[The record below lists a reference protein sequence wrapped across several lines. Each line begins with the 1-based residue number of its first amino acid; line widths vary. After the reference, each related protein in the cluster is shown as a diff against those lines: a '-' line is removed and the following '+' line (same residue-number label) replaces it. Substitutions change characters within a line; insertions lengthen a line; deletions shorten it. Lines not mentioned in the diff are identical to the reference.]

1 MTSSLYEPNTPL
13 LRRFHGIEELC
24 RVVSRE
30 DVTTRTLDSLL
41 PEIGPIVSGAAAL
54 NAATPRAPRP
64 SLPLPAGL
72 SCTLAWRVCCSSQS
86 DVRVLRVR
94 WGLRTC

>member
-54 NAATPRAPRP
+54 NAPRAPRP
-64 SLPLPAGL
+64 ILPLPAA
-72 SCTLAWRVCCSSQS
+72 CLAPWHGEPAA
-86 DVRVLRVR
+86 LH
-94 WGLRTC
+94 

>member
-41 PEIGPIVSGAAAL
+41 PEIGPIVSG
-54 NAATPRAPRP
+54 TPPSMRPRP
-64 SLPLPAGL
+64 EPRGRLSPLSA
-72 SCTLAWRVCCSSQS
+72 A
-86 DVRVLRVR
+86 
-94 WGLRTC
+94 

>member
-54 NAATPRAPRP
+54 NAATPQSPRAPRP
-64 SLPLPAGL
+64 SLPPCLPPWSL
-72 SCTLAWRVCCSSQS
+72 CCSSQG
-86 DVRVLRVR
+86 DARLCVR

>member
-54 NAATPRAPRP
+54 NAATPRTRGRVSPCLP
-64 SLPLPAGL
+64 PVLHPGVESLLL
-72 SCTLAWRVCCSSQS
+72 FTE
-86 DVRVLRVR
+86 
-94 WGLRTC
+94 